1 MSGFIFLVYRGSE
14 LNERHLDFVLSL
26 ASNGE
31 LASMIR
37 KYGSLDITSARYYA
51 AQLIDTLEFVH
62 SRGVIHRDLKPEK

>member
-1 MSGFIFLVYRGSE
+1 M
-14 LNERHLDFVLSL
+14 LSL

-31 LASMIR
+31 LASIIR
-37 KYGSLDITSARYYA
+37 KYGSLDIASARYYA